1 MDPHAWTGD
10 ERRLLT
16 TLKTPALIQRWLDE
30 EVRYDGGVHCLSPRR
45 LMRERKGHCMEGA
58 LFAAA
63 ALRFHGQPPLLTDLG
78 AVRDDDH
85 VLALYRHGRYWGAI
99 AKSNYASLRFREPV
113 YRSLRELVMSYFEHY
128 HNLEGEKTLRRYS
141 SPMNLKRFDALHWM
155 TSEEEVWEIPSAM
168 GSLRFFSILPPGMAR
183 RLNLVDDRLRKA
195 EKVGRVA
202 D

>member
-1 MDPHAWTGD
+1 
-10 ERRLLT
+10 
-16 TLKTPALIQRWLDE
+16 
-30 EVRYDGGVHCLSPRR
+30 
-45 LMRERKGHCMEGA
+45 MRERKGHCVEGA

-128 HNLEGEKTLRRYS
+128 HNLDGEKTLRRYS
-141 SPMNLKRFDALHWM
+141 TPMNLTRFDSLHWM
-155 TSEEEVWEIPSAM
+155 TAENEVWEIPTAM
-168 GSLRFFSILPPGMAR
+168 GSLRFYNVLPKGMSR
-183 RLNLVDDRLRKA
+183 WLNRLDNRLREA
-195 EKVGRVA
+195 EKVGRVLEQP
-202 D
+202 